1 VDTTLHKSK
10 VAIASIQD
18 LVHIGQRI
26 QLLFAIGYQMKHSV
40 FLTNQFTKA
49 IIPLLHPQWH
59 VIAGWEMNQ
68 IAEKHLCIA
77 MASTVWDKMD
87 TEYLTQFP
95 NLKTICHLGI
105 GTDNIDKAYLT
116 GHDIKLLSQ
125 PNAGIH
131 DTAELALSLM
141 LSLARRIIPNHN
153 YTRNNEWI
161 EKKPRFTGNHLF
173 GKRLGLVGL
182 GKIGATIAGF
192 AEAFKMNISYTART
206 PKDMPYTYFSNVK
219 ELAKNS
225 DFLIICCAST
235 SETYHLINAEVLEN
249 LGERGYLINVARGSI
264 VDQDALIHALS
275 HEKIAGA
282 GLDVF
287 SNEPEVPLALRTLNN
302 VVLSPHMGSS
312 THENLEAMFQ
322 MQAYQLNTYLKEIS
336 MMEST
341 PMS

>member
-1 VDTTLHKSK
+1 
-10 VAIASIQD
+10 
-18 LVHIGQRI
+18 
-26 QLLFAIGYQMKHSV
+26 MNHSV
-40 FLTNQFTKA
+40 FLTNQFTKP
-49 IIPLLHPQWH
+49 ITPLLLPQWH
-59 VIAGWEMNQ
+59 IVPGWEMNQ
-68 IAEKHLCIA
+68 LTEKHLCIA
-77 MASTVWDKMD
+77 MASTVWDKLD
-87 TEYLTQFP
+87 ADCLAQFP

-105 GTDNIDKAYLT
+105 GTDNIDKAYLAE
-116 GHDIKLLSQ
+116 HDIKLLSQ

-131 DTAELALSLM
+131 DTAELALTLM
-141 LSLARRIIPNHN
+141 LSLARKILPNHN

-161 EKKPRFTGNHLF
+161 ERKPRFTGNHLF

-182 GKIGATIAGF
+182 GKIGATIASF
-192 AEAFKMNISYTART
+192 AEAFKMNISYTTRT
-206 PKDMPYTYFSNVK
+206 PKETPYAYYSNVK

-235 SETYHLINAEVLEN
+235 SETYHLINEEVLEN
-249 LGERGYLINVARGSI
+249 LGKKGYLINVARGSI

-287 SNEPEVPLALRTLNN
+287 SNEPEVPLALRSLDN

-322 MQAYQLNTYLKEIS
+322 LQAYQLNTYLKELS
-336 MMEST
+336 MMENTSI
-341 PMS
+341 S